1 MPYHNVLVKLKL
13 HILIPFNDKII
24 CVVINMIMFWQSCF
38 GVNFRGGTWS
48 APQLFVFLYSSFSST
63 SSAASLTR
71 ILRLLRLPFFLS
83 SQIPWDKYTNTDT
96 NTNTQIQKYKCT
108 NTNCAASLTR
118 ILCLLRLSLFLP
130 WDGDQHRISWD
141 IKVYLICKYFQR
153 VKHWIHLLHVS
164 YTYIYLIFHEDISHF
179 M

>member
-1 MPYHNVLVKLKL
+1 M
-13 HILIPFNDKII
+13 I

-71 ILRLLRLPFFLS
+71 ILRLLRLPFFPS
-83 SQIPWDKYTNTDT
+83 SQLPWDKYTNTDT

-141 IKVYLICKYFQR
+141 IKVYLICKYFQH
-153 VKHWIHLLHVS
+153 VKHWIHLLHIS
-164 YTYIYLIFHEDISHF
+164 YTCIYLIFHEDISHF
-179 M
+179 MYIFIHFCFVYKILKQK

>member
-1 MPYHNVLVKLKL
+1 MPFHNVLIKLKL

-71 ILRLLRLPFFLS
+71 ILRLLRLPFFPS
-83 SQIPWDKYTNTDT
+83 SQLPWDKYTNT
-96 NTNTQIQKYKCT
+96 NTQIQILIQIHKYK
-108 NTNCAASLTR
+108 NINAQIQIVR
-118 ILCLLRLSLFLP
+118 RLSQGYYVCYGCPSFSLETGTSIEYLE
-130 WDGDQHRISWD
+130 ISRCIWYVN
-141 IKVYLICKYFQR
+141 ISNMSNIG
-153 VKHWIHLLHVS
+153 
-164 YTYIYLIFHEDISHF
+164 YTFFIFHICTVVHI
-179 M
+179 